1 MRQGLLKRSI
11 FLLALVLA
19 AVSVQALPVNEWR
32 SNSVGDASADLAAM
46 ENETPETLFLGQASS
61 APTSQSSK
69 LEKGLISNG
78 EFAVVPEPGTLLLL
92 LTGML
97 GLSLSGNRQTS

>member
-1 MRQGLLKRSI
+1 MRQTLLKRLI
-11 FLLALVLA
+11 FLLALVFV

-32 SNSVGDASADLAAM
+32 SDSVADTNVDLVVV
-46 ENETPETLFLGQASS
+46 ENETPENLFLGQSSS
-61 APTSQSSK
+61 APISQSSE
-69 LEKGLISNG
+69 LENSLISNG

-97 GLSLSGNRQTS
+97 GLSLSGNRQRS